1 MSLKVKVRPLRRVDI
16 DTEYCQWYENSDGH
30 LDFFTGSGRKFT
42 REILIDDY
50 EKGKSSGRWYY
61 YIIETLNRERV
72 GNIKIGPIDLVNRTS
87 DLVCLIGNRNF
98 LGQGL
103 GVEAIKLGNK
113 IAFEE
118 LNIRRLHGGMIKDN
132 VPSIKAYTR
141 AGWTIEGTFRGY
153 YWINGKSVDRICVSC
168 LNPSYFK
175 DDGK

>member
-42 REILIDDY
+42 REVLIDDY
-50 EKGKSSGRWYY
+50 EEGKSSGRWYY
-61 YIIETLNRERV
+61 YIIETLSSERV

-103 GVEAIKLGNK
+103 GVKAIKLGNK
-113 IAFEE
+113 VAFG
-118 LNIRRLHGGMIKDN
+118 RRTEYSKAAWGNDN
-132 VPSIKAYTR
+132 KQR
-141 AGWTIEGTFRGY
+141 AFDKGVHKGR
-153 YWINGKSVDRICVSC
+153 
-168 LNPSYFK
+168 L
-175 DDGK
+175 DD